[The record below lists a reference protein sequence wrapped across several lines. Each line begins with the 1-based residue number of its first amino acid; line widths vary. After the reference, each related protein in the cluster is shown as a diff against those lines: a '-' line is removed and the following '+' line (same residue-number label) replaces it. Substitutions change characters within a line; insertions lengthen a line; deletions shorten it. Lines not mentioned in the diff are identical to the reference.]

1 MDASKIKVSREDMA
15 VIKPEQLGLSPFG
28 VLSSLFQQELEQR
41 IRLET
46 GAYAPLPLTLREEDE
61 EPDAAPPVEVE
72 LSVDIHMDAPKAAP
86 ARKEPEKKSGVRE
99 AALETRILEKVRIKE
114 RELQKKQE
122 VLHKLEIR
130 LEEGR
135 WTQPP
140 TAGGQSQS
148 VAAQPLTLATRA
160 AAVPSAGGWAPQT
173 LPAHPG
179 YPAPKSQEDGQ
190 AAGGSILL
198 PDVLR
203 RRREQ
208 ALQWQAQPQ
217 LEWLH
222 QSELSP
228 DTARQMMHAVHQA
241 VEQTLAL
248 NHAKNPVLSGRP
260 RTEPPAAPARK
271 PLSWR
276 DAAEPSAP
284 EQPAAGQAV
293 PMDGPFAQD
302 PALTHKARLSQE
314 PHLPY
319 NSQNAEKGA
328 HPSRRPGPEPS
339 SNSRDASE
347 AGGMERRATSAK
359 EQGQAWPAENTQAS
373 QSPALQEREPHKAMQ
388 VSELQ
393 EKESHGSVQAAEP
406 QEQAAGPDAV
416 TQALPAESTQAPA
429 LMQEPLIY
437 RENEAETARPA
448 DHKAPAQATGET
460 THPNQATHAR
470 SSAQAENNTNRPIR
484 TNYAHPSAQ
493 AETGINHPS
502 RTTYEQSSAQAE
514 NNTDRPAGRHP
525 AAQAGKES
533 SRVVEAL
540 EMQDRE
546 PLKAM
551 RVSDLQEQDPH
562 RASQSPALQ
571 EREPHK
577 AMQVS
582 ELQEKESHGS
592 VQAAEPQEQ
601 AAGPE
606 AVPQALPVESTQAP
620 APIQEPLIYRENEA
634 ETAHLAERPTSAQAP
649 SEIARP
655 AQATHARSSAQAEN
669 NTNRPIQ
676 TNYAQSSAQ
685 TEIGT
690 NHPAWTTH
698 EQSSAQAEKDTDRPA
713 GRHPAAQ
720 TGQESHRVSQSPVLQ
735 EREPLKAMQG
745 SELQGQDSSGPVQSL
760 EPQEQATGHDA
771 VPQALPAES
780 TQAPAPMQEPLIYRE
795 SEAETAR
802 PAERQTSAQTPSEI
816 ARPAQTTRAQSSAQA
831 ENNTNRLI
839 QTNYAHLSAQAET
852 GTNHPARTTYEQ
864 SSVQAEKDTDRPAGW
879 HPAVQIGQE
888 SHGAVQAAKL
898 QEQATGHDAVPQAL
912 PAESAQV
919 PAPMQEPLIY
929 RESEAETARP
939 ADHKAPAQTVR
950 EATHPA
956 QTTRTRSSA
965 QAENNTNRLIQTDY
979 AQSSAQ
985 AENNTGRTDREE
997 GQAAAAQM
1005 LPPAMARAAWA
1016 AEQLVYR
1023 AQEAAG
1029 QTPAQN
1035 PLSALPAQD
1044 KSVASSARPIA
1055 LTLHR
1060 GAVQSGNPAARDI
1073 RLVHPVPA
1081 AGDGVPGQ
1089 EQPPQLVLAGGG
1101 SPELSRSDR
1110 PEQARGMEALPDWA
1124 RELLEKGPL
1133 PKGPRPAQAGPR
1145 QFQWTSPQAM
1155 AAPGGTVQTVLPQG
1169 QAAQSAAP
1177 PQLSNAA
1184 QVPPSLIHPQKNE
1197 EEQSARQKA
1206 EREAE
1211 IRRTADRVYRII
1223 EERLRR
1229 ELRRSGR

>member
-61 EPDAAPPVEVE
+61 EPDAATPVEVE

-160 AAVPSAGGWAPQT
+160 AAVPSAGGWTPQT

-208 ALQWQAQPQ
+208 ALQRQAQPQ

-222 QSELSP
+222 QSELPP

-248 NHAKNPVLSGRP
+248 NHAKNPALSGRS
-260 RTEPPAAPARK
+260 RTEPPTGPARK
-271 PLSWR
+271 PQAEPLSWQ

-284 EQPAAGQAV
+284 AQPAAGQAV
-293 PMDGPFAQD
+293 PTDGPSAQD

-393 EKESHGSVQAAEP
+393 GQDPSGSMQSLEP
-406 QEQAAGPDAV
+406 QEQATGPDAV
-416 TQALPAESTQAPA
+416 PQALPVESTQAPA
-429 LMQEPLIY
+429 PMQEPLIY

-470 SSAQAENNTNRPIR
+470 PSAQAENNTNRPIQTNYAHPSVQAETGTELQEQDPHKAMQVSELQGQDSSGSVQSLEPQEQANGPDAVPQAWPAESTQAPAPMQEPLIYRENEAETEAARPADHKASAQATGETAHPDQTTRARSSAPAENSTNRPIR

-493 AETGINHPS
+493 TETG
-502 RTTYEQSSAQAE
+502 TELQE
-514 NNTDRPAGRHP
+514 
-525 AAQAGKES
+525 
-533 SRVVEAL
+533 
-540 EMQDRE
+540 RE

-551 RVSDLQEQDPH
+551 RGSELQEQDP
-562 RASQSPALQ
+562 R
-571 EREPHK
+571 K

-606 AVPQALPVESTQAP
+606 AVPQAWPAESTQAP
-620 APIQEPLIYRENEA
+620 ALMQEPLIYRENEA
-634 ETAHLAERPTSAQAP
+634 ETAHLAERQTSAQTL

-655 AQATHARSSAQAEN
+655 AQTTRARFSAQAEN

-676 TNYAQSSAQ
+676 INYAHPSAQAETGINHPARTTHAQSS
-685 TEIGT
+685 
-690 NHPAWTTH
+690 
-698 EQSSAQAEKDTDRPA
+698 EQSEKDTDRPA
-713 GRHPAAQ
+713 GQHPTVQA
-720 TGQESHRVSQSPVLQ
+720 GQESH
-735 EREPLKAMQG
+735 G
-745 SELQGQDSSGPVQSL
+745 SVQAAKL
-760 EPQEQATGHDA
+760 QEQAAGPDA

-780 TQAPAPMQEPLIYRE
+780 TQAPALMQEPLIYRE
-795 SEAETAR
+795 NEAETEAAR
-802 PAERQTSAQTPSEI
+802 PADHKAPAQTVSE
-816 ARPAQTTRAQSSAQA
+816 ATHPDQTTRARSSAPA
-831 ENNTNRLI
+831 ENSTNRPI
-839 QTNYAHLSAQAET
+839 QTNYAHLSAQAE
-852 GTNHPARTTYEQ
+852 
-864 SSVQAEKDTDRPAGW
+864 
-879 HPAVQIGQE
+879 
-888 SHGAVQAAKL
+888 
-898 QEQATGHDAVPQAL
+898 
-912 PAESAQV
+912 
-919 PAPMQEPLIY
+919 
-929 RESEAETARP
+929 
-939 ADHKAPAQTVR
+939 
-950 EATHPA
+950 
-956 QTTRTRSSA
+956 
-965 QAENNTNRLIQTDY
+965 
-979 AQSSAQ
+979 
-985 AENNTGRTDREE
+985 NNTGRPDREE

-1029 QTPAQN
+1029 QAPAQN
-1035 PLSALPAQD
+1035 PLSALPARD
-1044 KSVASSARPIA
+1044 RSVASSARPIA
-1055 LTLHR
+1055 LTLRR
-1060 GAVQSGNPAARDI
+1060 GAVQSGNPATRDI

-1101 SPELSRSDR
+1101 SPELSHSDR

-1133 PKGPRPAQAGPR
+1133 PKGARPAQAGPR

-1155 AAPGGTVQTVLPQG
+1155 AAPGGTAQTVLPQG

>member
-46 GAYAPLPLTLREEDE
+46 GAYAPLSLTLREEDE

-148 VAAQPLTLATRA
+148 VTAQPLTLATRA
-160 AAVPSAGGWAPQT
+160 AAVPSAGGWTPQT

-208 ALQWQAQPQ
+208 ALQRQAQPQ

-222 QSELSP
+222 QSELPP

-248 NHAKNPVLSGRP
+248 NHAKNPALSGWS
-260 RTEPPAAPARK
+260 RTEPPAGPARK
-271 PLSWR
+271 PQAGPLSWQ

-284 EQPAAGQAV
+284 AQPAAGQAV
-293 PMDGPFAQD
+293 PMAGPSAQD

-359 EQGQAWPAENTQAS
+359 EQGQAWPAESTQAV
-373 QSPALQEREPHKAMQ
+373 QSPASQERESHKAMQ

-393 EKESHGSVQAAEP
+393 GQDSSGPVQSLEPREQANGPDAVPQALPAESAQAPAPMQEPLIYRENEAETARLANHKAPAQATGEATHPAQTTRAQSSTQAKNNTNRLIQTNYAQSSVQAEKDTDRPAGRHPAVQAGQESRRVVEALEMQERESHKAMQVSELQGQESHGSVQAAEP
-406 QEQAAGPDAV
+406 QEQATGPDAV
-416 TQALPAESTQAPA
+416 PQALPVESAQVPAP
-429 LMQEPLIY
+429 MQEPLIY

-448 DHKAPAQATGET
+448 
-460 THPNQATHAR
+460 
-470 SSAQAENNTNRPIR
+470 
-484 TNYAHPSAQ
+484 
-493 AETGINHPS
+493 
-502 RTTYEQSSAQAE
+502 
-514 NNTDRPAGRHP
+514 
-525 AAQAGKES
+525 
-533 SRVVEAL
+533 
-540 EMQDRE
+540 
-546 PLKAM
+546 
-551 RVSDLQEQDPH
+551 
-562 RASQSPALQ
+562 
-571 EREPHK
+571 ER
-577 AMQVS
+577 Q
-582 ELQEKESHGS
+582 
-592 VQAAEPQEQ
+592 
-601 AAGPE
+601 
-606 AVPQALPVESTQAP
+606 
-620 APIQEPLIYRENEA
+620 
-634 ETAHLAERPTSAQAP
+634 TSAQAP

-655 AQATHARSSAQAEN
+655 AQTIRARSSAPAEN
-669 NTNRPIQ
+669 STNRP
-676 TNYAQSSAQ
+676 
-685 TEIGT
+685 
-690 NHPAWTTH
+690 
-698 EQSSAQAEKDTDRPA
+698 
-713 GRHPAAQ
+713 
-720 TGQESHRVSQSPVLQ
+720 
-735 EREPLKAMQG
+735 
-745 SELQGQDSSGPVQSL
+745 
-760 EPQEQATGHDA
+760 
-771 VPQALPAES
+771 
-780 TQAPAPMQEPLIYRE
+780 
-795 SEAETAR
+795 
-802 PAERQTSAQTPSEI
+802 
-816 ARPAQTTRAQSSAQA
+816 
-831 ENNTNRLI
+831 I
-839 QTNYAHLSAQAET
+839 QTNYAHLSAQAE
-852 GTNHPARTTYEQ
+852 
-864 SSVQAEKDTDRPAGW
+864 
-879 HPAVQIGQE
+879 
-888 SHGAVQAAKL
+888 
-898 QEQATGHDAVPQAL
+898 
-912 PAESAQV
+912 
-919 PAPMQEPLIY
+919 
-929 RESEAETARP
+929 
-939 ADHKAPAQTVR
+939 
-950 EATHPA
+950 
-956 QTTRTRSSA
+956 
-965 QAENNTNRLIQTDY
+965 
-979 AQSSAQ
+979 
-985 AENNTGRTDREE
+985 NNTGRPDREK

-1029 QTPAQN
+1029 QAPAQN
-1035 PLSALPAQD
+1035 PPSALPAQD
-1044 KSVASSARPIA
+1044 RSVASSARPIA
-1055 LTLHR
+1055 LTLR
-1060 GAVQSGNPAARDI
+1060 RSAVQSGNPAARDI

-1101 SPELSRSDR
+1101 SPEPSRSDR

-1133 PKGPRPAQAGPR
+1133 PKRPRPAQAGPR

-1155 AAPGGTVQTVLPQG
+1155 AAPGGTAQTVLPQG

>member
-160 AAVPSAGGWAPQT
+160 AAVPSAGGWTPQT
-173 LPAHPG
+173 LPAPPG

-208 ALQWQAQPQ
+208 ALQRQAQPQ

-222 QSELSP
+222 QSELPP

-248 NHAKNPVLSGRP
+248 NHAKNPALSGRP
-260 RTEPPAAPARK
+260 RTEPPAGPARK

-284 EQPAAGQAV
+284 AQPAAGQAV
-293 PMDGPFAQD
+293 PTDGPSAQA

-347 AGGMERRATSAK
+347 ADGMERCATSAK
-359 EQGQAWPAENTQAS
+359 EQGQAWPAESTQAV
-373 QSPALQEREPHKAMQ
+373 QSPASQEREPHKA
-388 VSELQ
+388 ELQ

-416 TQALPAESTQAPA
+416 PQTLPAESAQAPA
-429 LMQEPLIY
+429 PMQEPLIY
-437 RENEAETARPA
+437 RENEAETARLA
-448 DHKAPAQATGET
+448 NHKAPAQATGET
-460 THPNQATHAR
+460 AHPDQTARAR
-470 SSAQAENNTNRPIR
+470 SSAPAENSTNRPIR

-493 AETGINHPS
+493 AE
-502 RTTYEQSSAQAE
+502 
-514 NNTDRPAGRHP
+514 NNTDGPAGRRP
-525 AAQAGKES
+525 AAQAGQES
-533 SRVVEAL
+533 RRVVGAL
-540 EMQDRE
+540 ELQD
-546 PLKAM
+546 
-551 RVSDLQEQDPH
+551 QDPH
-562 RASQSPALQ
+562 RASQSLALQ

-582 ELQEKESHGS
+582 KLQGQESHGS
-592 VQAAEPQEQ
+592 VQAAKLQEQVTGPEAVPQALPAESTQAQAPIQEPLIYRESEAETEAARPADHKASARATGETGHPDQTIHARSSAQAENNTNRPIQTNYAQSSVQAEKDTDRPAGRHPVVQAGQESHRVVQSLESQEQ
-601 AAGPE
+601 ATGPE

-620 APIQEPLIYRENEA
+620 APIQEPLIYRESEA

-655 AQATHARSSAQAEN
+655 TQTTRARSSAQ
-669 NTNRPIQ
+669 T
-676 TNYAQSSAQ
+676 
-685 TEIGT
+685 
-690 NHPAWTTH
+690 
-698 EQSSAQAEKDTDRPA
+698 
-713 GRHPAAQ
+713 
-720 TGQESHRVSQSPVLQ
+720 
-735 EREPLKAMQG
+735 
-745 SELQGQDSSGPVQSL
+745 
-760 EPQEQATGHDA
+760 
-771 VPQALPAES
+771 
-780 TQAPAPMQEPLIYRE
+780 
-795 SEAETAR
+795 
-802 PAERQTSAQTPSEI
+802 
-816 ARPAQTTRAQSSAQA
+816 

-839 QTNYAHLSAQAET
+839 QINYAPSAQAET
-852 GTNHPARTTYEQ
+852 GTNHP
-864 SSVQAEKDTDRPAGW
+864 
-879 HPAVQIGQE
+879 
-888 SHGAVQAAKL
+888 
-898 QEQATGHDAVPQAL
+898 
-912 PAESAQV
+912 
-919 PAPMQEPLIY
+919 
-929 RESEAETARP
+929 
-939 ADHKAPAQTVR
+939 
-950 EATHPA
+950 
-956 QTTRTRSSA
+956 TRM
-965 QAENNTNRLIQTDY
+965 IH

-985 AENNTGRTDREE
+985 AENNTGRTDREK

-1029 QTPAQN
+1029 QAPAQN

-1044 KSVASSARPIA
+1044 RSVASSARPIA

-1101 SPELSRSDR
+1101 SPEPSRSDS

-1155 AAPGGTVQTVLPQG
+1155 AAPGGTAQTVLPQG

-1197 EEQSARQKA
+1197 EEQSACQKA